1 MTKTKMRSVTV
12 SEISVLK
19 PSSHSEDESKE
30 KDPLHLKPP
39 SHPRSKLRTTLDTIL
54 TASFDCFLAL
64 LAVVF
69 FVFGA
74 FASHS
79 NDQLVDEVPYAD
91 ALLSAVQLVSA
102 LKCRTFITIAPVL
115 TFGQGPT
122 FFPMVFAL
130 IAVRLIKAI
139 HRKVASGNKKRDA
152 AQVRVLQQLLDSRT
166 IGDTLVT
173 LAKLRTINLSGIL
186 LVLLWAFS
194 PLGGQA
200 SLRIASVETFPWPSN
215 ATFSYI
221 DFDTIYSMYTGSSW
235 WIANIDIVKAI
246 YSTSLI
252 SSNTVRQSPQD
263 AWKNLKVPAIELL
276 NPPKN
281 TSMWVPIP
289 PTDEVVGDLYD
300 NIYSSLVGI
309 PIASNDTAY
318 NDPVT
323 GTTKASNATYRLETQ
338 YMYLHCQNISVN
350 NVPAAIDLR
359 QGWSVVSSANG
370 FQIGSDTGERSNFNG
385 DPTAP
390 RQIYFQALGASQ
402 NRPDGEPDLISTTC
416 NLTSSYVELNVSC
429 IESSCSATH
438 IRPSQQKH
446 DSNFWSPLDYNS
458 SVADSFFGDFV
469 NATVP
474 RQLESPSATEWYL
487 SNPDKPFGIDLE
499 GVYANYTNVNAS
511 SFSLRLTQ
519 LLNAYYLSNI
529 APAAIAGDLITKDWT
544 TDYPYHYTSIS
555 GQITSPF
562 SIIVCH
568 NQWLVVLLVAS
579 VVMMVCGF
587 ACAVLGVLYP
597 TTDDLDIGATM
608 NTKRSKDFRKK
619 AADFLTDD

>member
-1 MTKTKMRSVTV
+1 M
-12 SEISVLK
+12 
-19 PSSHSEDESKE
+19 
-30 KDPLHLKPP
+30 
-39 SHPRSKLRTTLDTIL
+39 
-54 TASFDCFLAL
+54 
-64 LAVVF
+64 
-69 FVFGA
+69 
-74 FASHS
+74 
-79 NDQLVDEVPYAD
+79 
-91 ALLSAVQLVSA
+91 
-102 LKCRTFITIAPVL
+102 
-115 TFGQGPT
+115 
-122 FFPMVFAL
+122 
-130 IAVRLIKAI
+130 
-139 HRKVASGNKKRDA
+139 
-152 AQVRVLQQLLDSRT
+152 
-166 IGDTLVT
+166 
-173 LAKLRTINLSGIL
+173 
-186 LVLLWAFS
+186 
-194 PLGGQA
+194 
-200 SLRIASVETFPWPSN
+200 
-215 ATFSYI
+215 
-221 DFDTIYSMYTGSSW
+221 
-235 WIANIDIVKAI
+235 
-246 YSTSLI
+246 
-252 SSNTVRQSPQD
+252 
-263 AWKNLKVPAIELL
+263 
-276 NPPKN
+276 
-281 TSMWVPIP
+281 
-289 PTDEVVGDLYD
+289 
-300 NIYSSLVGI
+300 
-309 PIASNDTAY
+309 
-318 NDPVT
+318 
-323 GTTKASNATYRLETQ
+323 
-338 YMYLHCQNISVN
+338 N

-390 RQIYFQALGASQ
+390 RQLYFQALGASQ

-619 AADFLTDD
+619 AADFLSDD

>member
-152 AQVRVLQQLLDSRT
+152 AQVKVLQQLLDSRT

-173 LAKLRTINLSGIL
+173 LAKLRTINLSGML

-252 SSNTVRQSPQD
+252 SSPTPSGNPLRTLGRISKFLPLNSLIHLRTLPCGYRSHQLTKLLGTYTIISTPLWWEFRSP
-263 AWKNLKVPAIELL
+263 ATIPHTTIPSPARRKH
-276 NPPKN
+276 P
-281 TSMWVPIP
+281 MQ
-289 PTDEVVGDLYD
+289 PTD
-300 NIYSSLVGI
+300 S
-309 PIASNDTAY
+309 
-318 NDPVT
+318 
-323 GTTKASNATYRLETQ
+323 
-338 YMYLHCQNISVN
+338 
-350 NVPAAIDLR
+350 
-359 QGWSVVSSANG
+359 
-370 FQIGSDTGERSNFNG
+370 
-385 DPTAP
+385 
-390 RQIYFQALGASQ
+390 
-402 NRPDGEPDLISTTC
+402 
-416 NLTSSYVELNVSC
+416 
-429 IESSCSATH
+429 
-438 IRPSQQKH
+438 
-446 DSNFWSPLDYNS
+446 
-458 SVADSFFGDFV
+458 
-469 NATVP
+469 
-474 RQLESPSATEWYL
+474 
-487 SNPDKPFGIDLE
+487 
-499 GVYANYTNVNAS
+499 
-511 SFSLRLTQ
+511 
-519 LLNAYYLSNI
+519 
-529 APAAIAGDLITKDWT
+529 
-544 TDYPYHYTSIS
+544 
-555 GQITSPF
+555 
-562 SIIVCH
+562 
-568 NQWLVVLLVAS
+568 
-579 VVMMVCGF
+579 
-587 ACAVLGVLYP
+587 
-597 TTDDLDIGATM
+597 
-608 NTKRSKDFRKK
+608 KRSTCISIARIL
-619 AADFLTDD
+619 A